1 MSHRSSPFNLF
12 FDTMKL
18 ASEAHAVV
26 ALRAF
31 GFTTSKTTAREASLM
46 VSEKME
52 ALFRAQNAAAVAILT
67 GRAPFALPAAV
78 SVYRRVAKANRQR
91 LSRRSHK

>member
-1 MSHRSSPFNLF
+1 MTRKFSPFNLF

-18 ASEAHAVV
+18 AGEARAVV
-26 ALRAF
+26 VLRAF
-31 GFTTSKTTAREASLM
+31 GFTTGKTTAREASLM

-52 ALFRAQNAAAVAILT
+52 ALFRAQNAAALAILT
-67 GRAPFALPAAV
+67 GRAQFALPVAM
-78 SVYRRVAKANRQR
+78 SVYRRVAKSNRQR

>member
-1 MSHRSSPFNLF
+1 MSRGPSPFNLL

-31 GFTTSKTTAREASLM
+31 GFTTGKTTAREVSLM

-52 ALFRAQNAAAVAILT
+52 ALFRAQNAAALAILT
-67 GRAPFALPAAV
+67 GRAPFALPAAI
-78 SVYRRVAKANRQR
+78 SVYRRVAKSNRQR
-91 LSRRSHK
+91 LSRPSHK